1 MLKELNRVIE
11 VVESQLLDKVD
22 LGKLASESGV
32 SEYHLRRTFSFL
44 AGVSISEYV
53 KFRRLALAN
62 EELVKGQSVTETAF
76 KYGFQSV
83 EGFSRAFKAWADFSP
98 SEAKQKG
105 RQKSYPPLKFLI
117 DVRGGISMEFRM
129 EEKPAF
135 NLVGVTKRVPIQFE
149 GVNEDIVALA
159 KSITQEQR
167 EQMHELGDLYPQQ
180 VINASYDFS
189 ETRLIGKGELT
200 QLIGFVSSK
209 ENPYP
214 DLETVA
220 VPAHTWVVFP
230 SQGAYPQALQETWA
244 NAFAQWLPTSD
255 YQLVDAPEISF
266 TKWGEDPENVYSELW
281 LAVEPKS

>member
-44 AGVSISEYV
+44 AGVSIPEYV

-230 SQGAYPQALQETWA
+230 SQGAYPNALQETWA

-266 TKWGEDPENVYSELW
+266 TKWGEDPGNVYSELW